1 MESPS
6 TAGSILGQGSA
17 LAALD
22 ALFPGFT
29 SVRNATF
36 LMFLAPYVY
45 DAVKG
50 VVKTRLISSV
60 EISASDEIYTYV
72 MRWVAAHSL
81 SKNNHRLLASSSIN
95 SEDDDEEDGDPDLAE
110 PASDNLADL
119 RSNISLYNARPLHW
133 TPAMGTHFLRYGG
146 RFLTFTRSL
155 EENNTQP
162 FGRHI
167 EKIVI
172 SCLGTD
178 ATVLKRL
185 IYNARMEHLQ
195 QQRGRTSIYR
205 AVKVYG
211 DDLAWSKYM
220 SKATRPMSTIAL
232 DESIK
237 EGLIKDL
244 QRYLDPRTKRW
255 YATRGIP
262 YRRGYLFSGPPGT
275 GKTSLTLAA
284 AGIMGLDIYMISL
297 NSPLL
302 SEDTLATLFRDLPRT
317 CLVLL
322 EDIDAT
328 NLTHKR
334 EVISVESKTP
344 AGPKRVREREPVSL
358 SGLLNVIDGVGAQE
372 GRVLVMTSNHTENID
387 PALLRP
393 GRVDFSVKFGL
404 ATSHMAT
411 QLFTQ
416 MYEDKA
422 EEAEEEMRMSL
433 KETEDLNSLA
443 VEFGKKVPELTFSPA
458 ALQGFLLT
466 HQDDPHGAV
475 EAVEGWVEERAAQ
488 DKAAAKAKE
497 EAKAIE
503 DAPKAIE
510 DTPKSEVNG
519 EKKD

>member
-1 MESPS
+1 
-6 TAGSILGQGSA
+6 
-17 LAALD
+17 
-22 ALFPGFT
+22 
-29 SVRNATF
+29 
-36 LMFLAPYVY
+36 
-45 DAVKG
+45 
-50 VVKTRLISSV
+50 
-60 EISASDEIYTYV
+60 
-72 MRWVAAHSL
+72 
-81 SKNNHRLLASSSIN
+81 
-95 SEDDDEEDGDPDLAE
+95 
-110 PASDNLADL
+110 
-119 RSNISLYNARPLHW
+119 
-133 TPAMGTHFLRYGG
+133 
-146 RFLTFTRSL
+146 
-155 EENNTQP
+155 
-162 FGRHI
+162 
-167 EKIVI
+167 
-172 SCLGTD
+172 
-178 ATVLKRL
+178 
-185 IYNARMEHLQ
+185 
-195 QQRGRTSIYR
+195 
-205 AVKVYG
+205 
-211 DDLAWSKYM
+211 
-220 SKATRPMSTIAL
+220 
-232 DESIK
+232 
-237 EGLIKDL
+237 
-244 QRYLDPRTKRW
+244 
-255 YATRGIP
+255 
-262 YRRGYLFSGPPGT
+262 
-275 GKTSLTLAA
+275 
-284 AGIMGLDIYMISL
+284 MGLDIYMISL

>member
-1 MESPS
+1 MDSPS
-6 TAGSILGQGSA
+6 TAGSILGQGSC

-29 SVRNATF
+29 NVRNVTF
-36 LMFLAPYVY
+36 LMFLAPYVF
-45 DAVKG
+45 DAFKG

-60 EISASDEIYTYV
+60 EISAQDEIYTYV
-72 MRWVAAHSL
+72 MRWAAANSL

-95 SEDDDEEDGDPDLAE
+95 QDGDEDEGESDSNLAE
-110 PASDNLADL
+110 PASNDLADL

-133 TPAMGTHFLRYGG
+133 TPAMGTHFLRYEN

-155 EENNTQP
+155 EEHSSQP
-162 FGRHI
+162 FGRHV
-167 EKIVI
+167 EKIII

-205 AVKVYG
+205 AIKVYG

-244 QRYLDPRTKRW
+244 QRYLDPRTKHW

-284 AGIMGLDIYMISL
+284 AGSMGLDIYMISL

-302 SEDTLATLFRDLPRT
+302 SEDTLATLFRGLPRT

-334 EVISVESKTP
+334 EVITVADKTP
-344 AGPKRVREREPVSL
+344 AGSTRVREREPVSL

-404 ATSHMAT
+404 ATSQMAT

-422 EEAEEEMRMSL
+422 EDKEISL
-433 KETEDLNSLA
+433 EKTESLNSLA
-443 VEFGKKVPELTFSPA
+443 LEFGKKVPELMFSPA

-466 HQDDPHGAV
+466 HQEDPIGAV

-488 DKAAAKAKE
+488 DREAKAKE
-497 EAKAIE
+497 ARKTIE
-503 DAPKAIE
+503 EAPKAIE
-510 DTPKSEVNG
+510 GSPKPEVNG
-519 EKKD
+519 VEKKD